1 MDFVNAII
9 LLLNY
14 IFIPALTYG
23 SQLALGAIFVTLIYG
38 ILRFA
43 NFATGDMM
51 SFGTMATI
59 LFTWYFQSLG
69 VSLGVLPTA
78 LLAIPFGIIFMI
90 LYMLLIDKFV
100 FKYYRHQKSPPVQF
114 AMVSIG
120 VMFVTQAV
128 VRIIIGPADRR
139 FFDGE
144 KFIIKARE
152 FKEMTGLNEGLAL
165 KSTQVITIFVTI
177 VLVSLLFWFLNRTKT
192 GKSMKAYSDNED
204 LALLSG
210 IDPKKI
216 VLVTWVIAGILATI
230 GGALYG
236 LDKSF
241 KPFTYFNNMLPI
253 FAAAIVGG
261 IGNPFG
267 AFLGGYVIAFSEI
280 VIAIIKHEDWLTRGV
295 KNVIGLKRP
304 APYEVDLQTTDWFI
318 NLVEKFNSGKLS
330 VIENLADRQAALNQL
345 VIEGSSVFVKLCY
358 SGLFLVVVI
367 ILLILTQKALY
378 SPWGRMMRA
387 IRDNEE
393 AANAMGK
400 NVVKQH
406 LLIFILGSAIVGIA
420 GAMLVTQDGLFTP
433 GSYRPM
439 RYTFL
444 IWVMVIVG
452 GSGNN
457 FGAILGGF
465 VVWFLWIEAAPI
477 SLFLI
482 NFFTAGI
489 PETNALK
496 AHLIESVPY
505 FRFLLMG
512 LGLLFIMRYRP
523 KGILPEKIEIK

>member
-1 MDFVNAII
+1 MDLINAII

-14 IFIPALTYG
+14 IFIPGLTYG

-51 SFGTMATI
+51 SFGTMMTI

-69 VSLGVLPTA
+69 ISLGVLPTA
-78 LLAIPFGIIFMI
+78 LIALPFGILFMI
-90 LYMLLIDKFV
+90 LYMLTIDKFV
-100 FKYYRHQKSPPVQF
+100 FKYYRTQKSPPVQF

-128 VRIIIGPADRR
+128 VRIIIGPGDRR

-165 KSTQVITIFVTI
+165 KSTQVLTIFVTI
-177 VLVSLLFWFLNRTKT
+177 ILVSLLFWFLNKTKT

-280 VIAIIKHEDWLTRGV
+280 LLTYAY
-295 KNVIGLKRP
+295 K
-304 APYEVDLQTTDWFI
+304 
-318 NLVEKFNSGKLS
+318 KF
-330 VIENLADRQAALNQL
+330 
-345 VIEGSSVFVKLCY
+345 FMY
-358 SGLFLVVVI
+358 
-367 ILLILTQKALY
+367 
-378 SPWGRMMRA
+378 
-387 IRDNEE
+387 
-393 AANAMGK
+393 
-400 NVVKQH
+400 
-406 LLIFILGSAIVGIA
+406 
-420 GAMLVTQDGLFTP
+420 
-433 GSYRPM
+433 
-439 RYTFL
+439 
-444 IWVMVIVG
+444 
-452 GSGNN
+452 
-457 FGAILGGF
+457 
-465 VVWFLWIEAAPI
+465 
-477 SLFLI
+477 
-482 NFFTAGI
+482 
-489 PETNALK
+489 
-496 AHLIESVPY
+496 
-505 FRFLLMG
+505 
-512 LGLLFIMRYRP
+512 
-523 KGILPEKIEIK
+523 ILPESMEPEGLVQLLSTDYKFAVSFSILVIVLLYRPSGIFKGKVL